1 MLLSKCFIS
10 RIVLKPDWFWFQKNN
25 GKKNRLTSEENGWKS
40 PQNDKKIIN
49 TIYIESN
56 FVIIRKIVR
65 KF

>member
-1 MLLSKCFIS
+1 ME
-10 RIVLKPDWFWFQKNN
+10 
-25 GKKNRLTSEENGWKS
+25 KKNRLTSEENGWKS